1 MKVDFFSHLTFLFIF
16 LQVETSVYSALL
28 LARLL
33 LNRKDFSWI
42 KRRINFPIKMQA
54 SGFASTLSIMHS
66 ESYLR
71 YKSSRYSIDGDS
83 ESSNKYANNS
93 NIIATQ
99 NRFDRTDW
107 KYRNTVLGQL
117 QGGKSTN
124 DCVFT
129 RDGTNCVIPEFITV
143 DNTSYKRSSN
153 RRLNKYRKQ
162 STTASG
168 RTFIVPRR
176 AVLDSKSNILT
187 AKRHS
192 SGWT

>member
-1 MKVDFFSHLTFLFIF
+1 M
-16 LQVETSVYSALL
+16 
-28 LARLL
+28 LAR
-33 LNRKDFSWI
+33 
-42 KRRINFPIKMQA
+42 
-54 SGFASTLSIMHS
+54 GVASTLSIMHS

-83 ESSNKYANNS
+83 TESSDKYANNS
-93 NIIATQ
+93 NVARQ

-107 KYRNTVLGQL
+107 KYRNTVLGRQL

-129 RDGTNCVIPEFITV
+129 RDGTNCVIPVFITV

-162 STTASG
+162 STTAIRG
-168 RTFIVPRR
+168 RAFTVPRR
-176 AVLDSKSNILT
+176 AVLDASILT

-192 SGWT
+192 SG